1 MNTVKRPIAPASVAL
16 VMFAFVGLVCPAFA
30 QSPPELDRLVQ
41 RIALYPD
48 PLLSQVLAAAT
59 YSDEIRPAAEWAN
72 RHSFLHGEALARG
85 IEEDRLPWDPSVQA
99 LLPFPS
105 VLDMMARDP
114 GWTRALGE
122 AFLAEREA
130 VMDSV
135 QRLRHYAYDYGYLRG
150 NDRIVVRPGPYIEIA
165 PVNPEMLYVPV
176 YDPGIVFFR
185 PRPGFR
191 VGAAISFGPF
201 VSLGVAFRP
210 WGWGNNRFDWG
221 GRRVIINDHEWGRT
235 VINRNTY
242 VHPYEGPRRYRPEER
257 RPEGHDRGRER

>member
-1 MNTVKRPIAPASVAL
+1 
-16 VMFAFVGLVCPAFA
+16 MFAFVGLVCPAFA